1 MEYFFI
7 SKIGDEVVGYVQA
20 VSDGPGTLRILMSRL
35 AIEWRHT
42 SVPTNLLDNVHDFCC
57 RSGFSS
63 VVLEPGAIP
72 RMSLRVL
79 QRCGF
84 RPRGTRGG
92 LARSMFEYEVT
103 TKAGPA
109 GELAAGNRALDAVP
123 SM

>member
-20 VSDGPGTLRILMSRL
+20 VSEGPGTLRIVTSRL

-42 SVPTNLLDNVHDFCC
+42 SIPASLLDNVHDFCR

-79 QRCGF
+79 ERCGF

-103 TKAGPA
+103 TKTGPA
-109 GELAAGNRALDAVP
+109 GQLVAGNHPLDAIP
-123 SM
+123 ST